1 MGIYLNVLNE
11 AKVSAECTHNPPR
24 GIKSAQATAAWIYL
38 ARHRKYISSTFVDR
52 SIESISPNYT
62 FDVSC
67 QGSVPESI

>member
-24 GIKSAQATAAWIYL
+24 GIKS
-38 ARHRKYISSTFVDR
+38 RHRKYISSTFVDR